1 MEVLFSKMFEV
12 FSLEYMLS
20 VIVAS
25 YLTIKLADV
34 LNGERVVP
42 SWMKRVITCLIGAIL
57 FIVFVRFTDV
67 TVQCLIA
74 SFFSAVFVYDT
85 AIKVII
91 KKFNIGY
98 RN

>member
-1 MEVLFSKMFEV
+1 MEVLFSKLFEI
-12 FSLEYMLS
+12 FSLEYMFS

-25 YLTIKLADV
+25 YLTIKLVDV
-34 LNGERVVP
+34 LNGNRVVP
-42 SWMKRVITCLIGAIL
+42 SWLKRLITCLVGAVL
-57 FIVFVRFTDV
+57 FIVFAKFTDV

-98 RN
+98 RK

>member
-1 MEVLFSKMFEV
+1 MEVLIERIFGI
-12 FSLEYMLS
+12 FSLEYMFS

-25 YLTIKLADV
+25 YLVIKLVDA

-42 SWMKRVITCLIGAIL
+42 TWLKRLITCLVGAV
-57 FIVFVRFTDV
+57 FFVVFVKFTDV
-67 TVQCLIA
+67 TVQCLMA

-91 KKFNIGY
+91 KKFNIDY
-98 RN
+98 RK